1 MQIPDDQECLRIAL
15 EQIAEHGD
23 EVGIVLNAQ
32 IETLERT
39 GGVEELAKWLLV
51 RNTVGFILDNGLT
64 KH

>member
-32 IETLERT
+32 IEALQRT
-39 GGVEELAKWLLV
+39 DRVEELAKWLLI